1 MTRISLAFAAS
12 AAVLVALLPPT
23 PAQALFR
30 TYVSRGGS
38 DANNCDLPTPCL
50 TMGRAVQ
57 QTTSGGIASCLD
69 SNDYTQTVT
78 IDKSMTVDCASVP
91 GTSAAGPFII
101 NTPGVKVTI
110 KNVVIFVNGSPGI
123 SFTDGA
129 SLVVEN
135 CFIRNN
141 PVGISFAPTAVGAK
155 LVVTD
160 TLIKDN
166 TGAGILVQASTGGLA
181 FATIQ
186 RVTVTGN
193 GGAGITGNG
202 NNGGG
207 AHISVRDSLST
218 FNLHGYTAATNAAG
232 VVMKID
238 RSEAALNTQYG
249 VLANGP
255 TAVAI
260 GYSTIMGNTTGLA
273 SFGGGQILSSG
284 NNINVDNGTNGA
296 PTGVSPLQ

>member
-1 MTRISLAFAAS
+1 MGFMALSLAVASAEPNQRTPIPEAWDLAQYCSVVGGGGGRRFWPYPRCQRRCRYSSTGRIAMTRISLAFAAS

-38 DANNCDLPTPCL
+38 DANNCDRPPPCL

-166 TGAGILVQASTGGLA
+166 T
-181 FATIQ
+181 
-186 RVTVTGN
+186 
-193 GGAGITGNG
+193 
-202 NNGGG
+202 
-207 AHISVRDSLST
+207 
-218 FNLHGYTAATNAAG
+218 
-232 VVMKID
+232 
-238 RSEAALNTQYG
+238 
-249 VLANGP
+249 
-255 TAVAI
+255 
-260 GYSTIMGNTTGLA
+260 
-273 SFGGGQILSSG
+273 
-284 NNINVDNGTNGA
+284 
-296 PTGVSPLQ
+296 